1 MQDVVNRANKE
12 NPTFWLYCK
21 HRTTKG
27 IMCTSKATVGKIELD
42 GDIRYVLIDY
52 TFENNHPGTMGHVI
66 SENMKF
72 EMCKRA
78 EKNSEKPASE
88 ARNAAIKE
96 FAKKNERNPDL
107 WS

>member
-12 NPTFWLYCK
+12 KPTFWLYCK

-27 IMCTSKATVGKIELD
+27 IMCTSKAAVGKIELD
-42 GDIRYVLIDY
+42 GHIRYVLIDH
-52 TFENNHPGTMGHVI
+52 TFEHNHPGTMGHVI

-72 EMCKRA
+72 EMCKRI
-78 EKNSEKPASE
+78 EKNPEKPVSE

-96 FAKKNERNPDL
+96 FAKKYERNPDL